1 MNRALDAIASP
12 WPTFCGVAAPAYL
25 VIGVAGVA
33 TAYTVLVA
41 RLMHEAMPLALALL
55 VGTASLASF
64 VLAGMLRKRLGRAP
78 HILLEDVAL
87 ALLVVAGLAFVFE
100 IDVVRLLD
108 RVIVAFGVFLVF
120 GRLGCLASGCCHGRP
135 ATVGVRYPQ
144 SSIGDALAG
153 IRLFPVQMI
162 EAVWIA
168 LVTWWASEQHA
179 PGTALELWLVGYG
192 AGRFALEWLR
202 GDIDRPYL
210 AGLSQAQW
218 MSLAMLFAISGIE
231 AWRADD
237 SMLETTV
244 LVAAALCVIG
254 RVTRRWW
261 FGPPRPVLDAR
272 NVSAWMATLAAL
284 DAAAAADARRHAAT
298 TITTP
303 AGELSIALELDRVD
317 HGARVAAY
325 TLAGPHDILEVA
337 AGLLVGRRGS
347 AHVLRAAP
355 DANGGY
361 VVWLHDHAPDSPDVA
376 THPLH
381 AVFRAHAC
389 AMQLPIVPPAAISSA
404 RRDSSYLEPMRPS

>member
-12 WPTFCGVAAPAYL
+12 SPTFCGVAAPAYL

-179 PGTALELWLVGYG
+179 PGTALELW
-192 AGRFALEWLR
+192 R
-202 GDIDRPYL
+202 
-210 AGLSQAQW
+210 
-218 MSLAMLFAISGIE
+218 
-231 AWRADD
+231 
-237 SMLETTV
+237 
-244 LVAAALCVIG
+244 
-254 RVTRRWW
+254 
-261 FGPPRPVLDAR
+261 
-272 NVSAWMATLAAL
+272 
-284 DAAAAADARRHAAT
+284 AAT
-298 TITTP
+298 RSS
-303 AGELSIALELDRVD
+303 AVG
-317 HGARVAAY
+317 
-325 TLAGPHDILEVA
+325 
-337 AGLLVGRRGS
+337 GLLGQLVECAPDRQPRSRTGRRGGMGAGPGARRWIDDTRS
-347 AHVLRAAP
+347 DR
-355 DANGGY
+355 
-361 VVWLHDHAPDSPDVA
+361 
-376 THPLH
+376 
-381 AVFRAHAC
+381 
-389 AMQLPIVPPAAISSA
+389 SSA
-404 RRDSSYLEPMRPS
+404 